1 MLTGQLTIAYS
12 DGTDVSTLAPN
23 EVAGFTKLEGDV
35 EVLVGFSP
43 RTPHWLKD
51 ETVRGHTI
59 MAGYGLTEPIASG
72 RISYVPIRLSAVP
85 RFVRDIAH
93 PDVGVIS
100 GVRRGSGFAYAENV
114 GWGPA
119 LARYAGTVIVE
130 VLNGAIDLGGPMIE
144 ADVKECIEANSR
156 RVDPPSFR
164 SPDATDHEIARHVL
178 TVLPAEPTIQLGP
191 GGVPDAIVAALDH
204 PVHVWSGVITN
215 SVGALAANGLL
226 LGEVTAAYTWGGAPI
241 RELASAGRLRLVS
254 VEETHDISLLSSI
267 ERFVGL
273 NTALQLGLDGSVNVE
288 RIGGRVVSGIGG
300 HADFCAGASRSP
312 GGVSIVALRSMNK
325 HGESTIVPRVETVS
339 TPHCDVEVVVTE
351 HGVADLRGLDDPV
364 RARRIIE
371 VAAPEHRDALRS
383 AL

>member
-1 MLTGQLTIAYS
+1 MDPSRAVIAYS
-12 DGTDVSTLAPN
+12 DGTDVPTVAPSD
-23 EVAGFTKLEGDV
+23 VARIANLRRDV

-43 RTPHWLKD
+43 TTPEWLKD
-51 ETVRGHTI
+51 QTVRGRTI

-85 RFVRDIAH
+85 RFVRDIAR
-93 PDVGVIS
+93 PDVGVIT

-119 LARYAGTVIVE
+119 LARHAGTVIVE
-130 VLNGAIDLGGPMIE
+130 VVDAARDLDGPMIE
-144 ADVKECIEANSR
+144 ADIAHGLA
-156 RVDPPSFR
+156 SFR
-164 SPDATDHEIARHVL
+164 PPDTTDHEIARHVL
-178 TVLPAEPTIQLGP
+178 TVLPTKPTIQLGP
-191 GGVPDAIVAALDH
+191 GGVPDAIVAALDR
-204 PVHVWSGVITN
+204 PVHVWSGVITDSVCALMN
-215 SVGALAANGLL
+215 SGLL
-226 LGEVTAAYTWGGAPI
+226 LGDVTAAYTWGGAAI

-267 ERFVGL
+267 ECFVGL

-288 RIGGRVVSGIGG
+288 RVNGRVVAGIGG

-312 GGVSIVALRSMNK
+312 GGVSIVALRSTTK

-351 HGVADLRGLDDPV
+351 HGVADLRGIDDPA